1 MKSLRQTLSQWI
13 LIHDKHQTTT
23 NLDMFSTNRKCYKI
37 EKNQFI
43 NNCRPILSSNSSK
56 SMAFS
61 SYLIISSVILFLTAP
76 HFGKQYN
83 IQNHSRQAL
92 IQSVLTVRKKN

>member
-76 HFGKQYN
+76 HFGK
-83 IQNHSRQAL
+83 
-92 IQSVLTVRKKN
+92 